1 MAIRDIVVNP
11 SLLPVLNLSAETR
24 DQCMQLLAVLDPSA
38 DSYSD
43 SEERAL
49 AASKEQKQLFALLAR
64 LRGLNRDAI
73 LRVRET
79 KQATAEARQ
88 EIDRLHLQLQNLYY
102 EQRHLTGEIAACES
116 YDHKYLALPL
126 IPLEEFLALHPE
138 HRESDEHDLMIA
150 RINHEHAE
158 REKLEQAR
166 QELLKR
172 KQALIAE
179 NNKRKEDLASL
190 DQDLERFIDVSLCP
204 SEFRTML
211 LTPGRPPSP
220 FRRSS
225 KRSIS
230 GGLAINSNNSN
241 SPPTLSHLVLYQATS
256 PSSKHVLVMIAK
268 NEDLSS
274 SQTVD
279 PHPDYTMTVSTPSPR
294 PPPPEKPEAIRT
306 RFKVIAAFWAVIIFL
321 GFPIWWKTTSIY
333 RASLPIPEMI
343 DWADGKTCR
352 PVFPLEI
359 RVETPHL
366 PDAEAQHLLRTTQH
380 TLDDL
385 NEFSA
390 HHLRLKL
397 SNDNVDEPLNNPAD
411 TALTVRLLPQ
421 DDLINPKS
429 ELHHDTTQLD
439 VFYSPNQIP
448 PLSSSNPPL
457 SAYIAGELQQLFT
470 EEKAIIAQIL
480 SNSHASSAAA
490 TSQPSSTMLS
500 SVSPQLA
507 DSIAKRQR
515 RSMKYADTY
524 HLAFSLFTPGTEP
537 SLWDI
542 QAAVHDYITPLLQAF
557 SPISNFTVDT
567 QVQLYATFAPTAPAP
582 EYDESH
588 GAWTLKPED
597 LSAFINA
604 AEWPLSP
611 SIGPGPTI
619 NFILYVPDAAQSPL
633 VVKDSLATSWVVPQW
648 GGVVLLNPANG
659 AQLQHLSGD
668 ALQAPFLTFSHQ
680 LLTLL
685 GAPST
690 PAALPFRLQT
700 LTRIRA
706 ASLLLSASSTMG
718 SLARLTESLP
728 SIPIPATVAASVA
741 TTLSHLT
748 STCEHLRRGR
758 FQAALADARI
768 AETEAERSF
777 FEKSMVGQMYFPDE
791 HKVAVYLPLLGPIGV
806 PLIVGLL
813 KEVKKAIALRK
824 ARKAT

>member
-1 MAIRDIVVNP
+1 MAIRDIVANP
-11 SLLPVLNLSAETR
+11 SLLPVLGLSAETR
-24 DQCMQLLAVLDPSA
+24 DQCMKLLAVLDPTA
-38 DSYSD
+38 DLSD
-43 SEERAL
+43 DPQERAL
-49 AASKEQKQLFALLAR
+49 AASREQKQLFALLAR
-64 LRGLNRDAI
+64 LRGQNRDAI
-73 LRVRET
+73 VRVRET
-79 KQATAEARQ
+79 KQSTAEARQ

-116 YDHKYLALPL
+116 YDHKYRSLPL

-138 HRESDEHDLMIA
+138 HQQSDEHELMIA

-190 DQDLERFIDVSLCP
+190 DQDLERFIDHVAMTAKNDP
-204 SEFRTML
+204 
-211 LTPGRPPSP
+211 
-220 FRRSS
+220 
-225 KRSIS
+225 
-230 GGLAINSNNSN
+230 
-241 SPPTLSHLVLYQATS
+241 QTS
-256 PSSKHVLVMIAK
+256 P
-268 NEDLSS
+268 
-274 SQTVD
+274 QTVSD
-279 PHPDYTMTVSTPSPR
+279 HTMTTTIPTPR
-294 PPPPEKPEAIRT
+294 LPPPEKPEAIRT

-333 RASLPIPEMI
+333 RASLPVPDMI

-359 RVETPHL
+359 RVETPSL
-366 PDAEAQHLLRTTQH
+366 PDVDAQNLLRSTQH

-397 SNDNVDEPLNNPAD
+397 SNEDPDQPPADDAAD

-421 DDLINPKS
+421 DDLASPRAA
-429 ELHHDTTQLD
+429 LHHDTTQLD
-439 VFYSPNQIP
+439 VFYSPSQIP
-448 PLSSSNPPL
+448 PPSASNSPL
-457 SAYIAGELQQLFT
+457 STFIADELQLLFA
-470 EEKAIIAQIL
+470 EEKAIIAQVL
-480 SNSHASSAAA
+480 SDNNIPGAP
-490 TSQPSSTMLS
+490 TSPDLAE
-500 SVSPQLA
+500 SVTRRL
-507 DSIAKRQR
+507 R

-524 HLAFSLFTPGTEP
+524 HLAFSLFTPGASP
-537 SLWDI
+537 SSWDI
-542 QAAVHDYITPLLQAF
+542 QAAVHDYITPVLDAF

-567 QVQLYATFAPTAPAP
+567 QVQLYATSSPTAPPP
-582 EYDESH
+582 EYDETHS
-588 GAWTLKPED
+588 AWTLKKDD

-619 NFILYVPDAAQSPL
+619 NFILYIPSPSQSPL
-633 VVKDSLATSWVVPQW
+633 VVKDSLATSWIIPQW
-648 GGVVLLNPANG
+648 GGVFLLNPPNHPT
-659 AQLQHLSGD
+659 HLTKETLGP
-668 ALQAPFLTFSHQ
+668 AFMTFSHQ

-690 PAALPFRLQT
+690 PPPLPLRLQT
-700 LTRIRA
+700 LARVRA

-728 SIPIPATVAASVA
+728 QIPIPATVATSVS
-741 TTLSHLT
+741 TTLSHL
-748 STCEHLRRGR
+748 SSACHHLRHGQ
-758 FQAALADARI
+758 FQAALASARV
-768 AETEAERSF
+768 AEAEAERSF

-791 HKVAVYLPLLGPIGV
+791 HKVAVYLPLLGPVGV

-813 KEVKKAIALRK
+813 KEVKKVVSAWKER
-824 ARKAT
+824 RRR

>member
-24 DQCMQLLAVLDPSA
+24 EQCMQLLAVLDPSA

-73 LRVRET
+73 LRVRDT

-150 RINHEHAE
+150 RINHEHVE

-190 DQDLERFIDVSLCP
+190 DQDLEHFIDV
-204 SEFRTML
+204 
-211 LTPGRPPSP
+211 
-220 FRRSS
+220 
-225 KRSIS
+225 
-230 GGLAINSNNSN
+230 
-241 SPPTLSHLVLYQATS
+241 TS

-274 SQTVD
+274 SQIVD
-279 PHPDYTMTVSTPSPR
+279 THPDYTMNVSTPSPR

-397 SNDNVDEPLNNPAD
+397 SNDNTDEQLDEPAD

-429 ELHHDTTQLD
+429 ELQHDTTQLD
-439 VFYSPNQIP
+439 VFYSPSQIP

-480 SNSHASSAAA
+480 SNSHAASATAA
-490 TSQPSSTMLS
+490 SQPPSAMLS

-507 DSIAKRQR
+507 DSIAKRLR

-537 SLWDI
+537 SSWDI

-582 EYDESH
+582 EYDEGH
-588 GAWTLKPED
+588 AAWTLKPED

-648 GGVVLLNPANG
+648 GGVVLLNPSNG
-659 AQLQHLSGD
+659 TQLQHLSRD
-668 ALQAPFLTFSHQ
+668 SLQAPFLTFSHQ

-748 STCEHLRRGR
+748 SACEHLRRGR

-824 ARKAT
+824 ARKAN

>member
-1 MAIRDIVVNP
+1 MAIRDIVVNA

-43 SEERAL
+43 SEKRAL

-190 DQDLERFIDVSLCP
+190 DQDLERFID
-204 SEFRTML
+204 
-211 LTPGRPPSP
+211 
-220 FRRSS
+220 
-225 KRSIS
+225 
-230 GGLAINSNNSN
+230 
-241 SPPTLSHLVLYQATS
+241 
-256 PSSKHVLVMIAK
+256 HVLVMIAK

-279 PHPDYTMTVSTPSPR
+279 TNPDYTMTVSTPSPR

-306 RFKVIAAFWAVIIFL
+306 RFKVIAAFWAVIILL
-321 GFPIWWKTTSIY
+321 GFPIWWKTTSIF

-352 PVFPLEI
+352 PVFPLQI

-397 SNDNVDEPLNNPAD
+397 SNDNADEPLTEPAD
-411 TALTVRLLPQ
+411 TALTVRLIPQ

-429 ELHHDTTQLD
+429 ELQHDITQLD

-470 EEKAIIAQIL
+470 EEKAIIAQVL
-480 SNSHASSAAA
+480 SNTHA
-490 TSQPSSTMLS
+490 STMLS

-507 DSIAKRQR
+507 DSIAKRLR

-537 SLWDI
+537 SSWDI

-588 GAWTLKPED
+588 AAWTLKPED

-648 GGVVLLNPANG
+648 GGVVLLNPSNG
-659 AQLQHLSGD
+659 TQLQHLSRD
-668 ALQAPFLTFSHQ
+668 SLQAPFLTFSHQ

-748 STCEHLRRGR
+748 SACEHLRRGR

-824 ARKAT
+824 ARKAH